1 MISSEAIW
9 SFAAL
14 APAWPAAGAL
24 LVGGLAL
31 LQNRPRENLVVA
43 ITHLSLWLT
52 LASVLTGSVMWISQG
67 GKPVDLRVIDIYRSG
82 DYALELRL
90 YFDLASVVVSMVAAV
105 LILAT
110 SRFAQRY
117 LHRESGFLRF
127 FALMLMFAA
136 GVMLLVLG
144 GSYDLLLAGWEIV
157 GWTSVLLVGFFQD
170 RSGSVRVALWVLV
183 TYRFCDI
190 GLLVGAVALYGWLH
204 STEYHTVF
212 PHLAMASHGGPAVF
226 IGICMLVAAMGKS
239 AQIPVGGWLPRA
251 MEGPTASSAV
261 FYGGLSV
268 HMGVYL
274 LIRSAPLL
282 EQAPLARL
290 WILGIGGVTAVM
302 AALSGQ
308 VSADAKSGLAYATI
322 SQVGLMFVEVALGM
336 PRLALIHLAA
346 HSLLR
351 YYQFLRTP
359 STLQDALA
367 RRRAGGSVPQIA
379 GGESS
384 ALKRFLYRLAIE
396 RFAIESVLDRWVARP
411 MLAAARALGRVEN
424 AVVTWLSGDGAS
436 KEDGHAN

>member
-1 MISSEAIW
+1 MISGEAVW

-24 LVGGLAL
+24 CVGGLAL
-31 LQNRPRENLVVA
+31 LQSRPRENLVVLLS
-43 ITHLSLWLT
+43 HLALWLT
-52 LASVLTGSVMWISQG
+52 LASVVTGAAMWILQG
-67 GKPVDLRVIDIYRSG
+67 GKPADLRVVDIYRSG

-90 YFDLASVVVSMVAAV
+90 YFDFASVVTSTVASV

-117 LHRESGFLRF
+117 LHREPGFLRF
-127 FALMLMFAA
+127 FALMLTFAA

-157 GWTSVLLVGFFQD
+157 GWTSVLLVGFFQE
-170 RSGSVRVALWVLV
+170 RSGPVRASLRVLV
-183 TYRFCDI
+183 TYRLCDI
-190 GLLVGAVALYGWLH
+190 GLLVGAVAMHGWLH
-204 STEYHTVF
+204 STEYHVVF
-212 PHLAMASHGGPAVF
+212 PHLAMGAHGGPSLFVS
-226 IGICMLVAAMGKS
+226 ICLLIAAMGKS

-282 EQAPLARL
+282 DHAPLGRL
-290 WILGIGGVTAVM
+290 LMLGIGGVTAVM

-308 VSADAKSGLAYATI
+308 VSADAKSSLAYATI

-336 PRLALIHLAA
+336 PRLALLHLLA

-359 STLQDALA
+359 STLQDALQ
-367 RRRAGGSVPQIA
+367 RRRAGSTRPYEPGA
-379 GGESS
+379 EASS
-384 ALKRFLYRLAIE
+384 LQRFLYRLAIE

-411 MLAAARALGRVEN
+411 MLSAARTLGQVEE
-424 AVVTWLSGDGAS
+424 AVVAWLSGETAA
-436 KEDGHAN
+436 KEDGRAD

>member
-52 LASVLTGSVMWISQG
+52 LASVLTGSVMWISQD

-117 LHRESGFLRF
+117 LHREPGFLRF

-170 RSGSVRVALWVLV
+170 RSGPVRAALRVLV
-183 TYRFCDI
+183 TYRLCDI
-190 GLLVGAVALYGWLH
+190 GLLVGAVALHGWLH
-204 STEYHTVF
+204 STE
-212 PHLAMASHGGPAVF
+212 
-226 IGICMLVAAMGKS
+226 
-239 AQIPVGGWLPRA
+239 
-251 MEGPTASSAV
+251 
-261 FYGGLSV
+261 
-268 HMGVYL
+268 
-274 LIRSAPLL
+274 
-282 EQAPLARL
+282 
-290 WILGIGGVTAVM
+290 
-302 AALSGQ
+302 
-308 VSADAKSGLAYATI
+308 
-322 SQVGLMFVEVALGM
+322 
-336 PRLALIHLAA
+336 
-346 HSLLR
+346 
-351 YYQFLRTP
+351 
-359 STLQDALA
+359 
-367 RRRAGGSVPQIA
+367 
-379 GGESS
+379 
-384 ALKRFLYRLAIE
+384 
-396 RFAIESVLDRWVARP
+396 
-411 MLAAARALGRVEN
+411 
-424 AVVTWLSGDGAS
+424 
-436 KEDGHAN
+436 